1 MKKDS
6 NQKNNYGHRS
16 RVREKF
22 LKSLGSELHD
32 YELLEILLFASNSR
46 QDTKATAKKLI
57 NKFGDISSVINSDL
71 ETLQNIEGI
80 GDAAIVQIK
89 LVSQIIRRVLQKT
102 LKNKVLINNWQD
114 LINYASYL
122 FKDLKY
128 EAFCVLFF
136 DKKHQLLDE
145 DFHSFYENDSVTI
158 NPKLITKKA
167 LSLCASSVVLI
178 HNHPSGNLQPS
189 KQDIVTTNNI
199 SEILQKLEIKI
210 LDHLI
215 ISKEG
220 HFSFRE
226 NCLV

>member
-1 MKKDS
+1 MKKDP
-6 NQKNNYGHRS
+6 NQQNNCGHRS

-71 ETLQNIEGI
+71 ETLRNIDGI

-89 LVSQIIRRVLQKT
+89 LISQIIRRILQKS
-102 LKNKVLINNWQD
+102 LKNKALINNWQD
-114 LINYASYL
+114 LINYASHL
-122 FKDLKY
+122 LKDLKY
-128 EAFCVLFF
+128 EAFCVLFL
-136 DKKHQLLDE
+136 DKKYHLLDE
-145 DFHSFYENDSVTI
+145 DFHSFYENDSI
-158 NPKLITKKA
+158 SISPKLIAKKA
-167 LSLCASSVVLI
+167 LSICASSVVLI
-178 HNHPSGNLQPS
+178 HNHPNGNLQPS
-189 KQDIVTTNNI
+189 KQDILTTNNVA
-199 SEILQKLEIKI
+199 EILQKLEIKI